1 MSLAASA
8 LCLWVRSLEEYSKA
22 LKIVAPKRARKQYA
36 EEQLKKKMAQLEEL
50 QVEFQKLV
58 DKLADLNAK
67 FDKTT
72 ADMAIYQAE
81 LNSLQIKIDRGEK
94 LISGLSG
101 EKTRWEATLIELD
114 DQYEKLIG
122 DCILSAAFMSYCG
135 PFPSEYRD
143 SLIGNWV
150 STVEYH
156 NIPSSKGFDFSDF
169 MAGAA

>member
-1 MSLAASA
+1 
-8 LCLWVRSLEEYSKA
+8 
-22 LKIVAPKRARKQYA
+22 
-36 EEQLKKKMAQLEEL
+36 MAQLEEL

-58 DKLADLNAK
+58 DKLAELNAK

-156 NIPSSKGFDFSDF
+156 NIPASKGFDFSDF
-169 MAGAA
+169 MAGAAQARQWQIDGLPTDKFSTENGVFITKGLRWALNIDP